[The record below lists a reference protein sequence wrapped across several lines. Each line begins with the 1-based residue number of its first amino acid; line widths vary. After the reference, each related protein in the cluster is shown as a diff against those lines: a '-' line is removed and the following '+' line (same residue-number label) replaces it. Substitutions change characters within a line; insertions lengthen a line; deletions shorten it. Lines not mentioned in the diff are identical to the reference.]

1 MKDLS
6 DCQILTCCTFLLNL
20 FLLSGNGIAT
30 EEEVTLGT
38 VEVSFLFIREDG
50 ELPPL
55 DDTTAH
61 RKQFCIPLIG
71 QGTLQEKKIG
81 SKNGQKIVVYKTRT
95 TYSYVFLVCVCV
107 CSIWE

>member
-6 DCQILTCCTFLLNL
+6 DCRILTCCTFLLNF

-55 DDTTAH
+55 DHTTAH
-61 RKQFCIPLIG
+61 RKQFRIPLIG
-71 QGTLQEKKIG
+71 QGTLQEKKTKTKLG
-81 SKNGQKIVVYKTRT
+81 ARMDKKIV
-95 TYSYVFLVCVCV
+95 
-107 CSIWE
+107 